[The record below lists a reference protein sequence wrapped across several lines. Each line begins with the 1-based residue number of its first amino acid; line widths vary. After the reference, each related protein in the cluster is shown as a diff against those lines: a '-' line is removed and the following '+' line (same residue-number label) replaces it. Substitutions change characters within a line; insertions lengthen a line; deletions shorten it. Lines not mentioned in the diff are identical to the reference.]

1 MMNPNVSQRKEDEML
16 HPKLQAA
23 LTSLNIDLEEEL
35 NRFQQSQQQNHGAN
49 LSKVQSESSSSAVT
63 NGDLGEAAIARNNNV
78 EEHSKEEV
86 PQDYLQSSEEL
97 LQELNNSENDNVGS
111 TVAKPP
117 EKTKSSWRN
126 YLLTPLG
133 IAGIVIFILSGTL
146 LSLILIN
153 LGEITSRQ
161 ASTPT
166 ETTEDDAISPPPEE
180 EEATSETPEESSS
193 PEIPNRPNLA
203 NDEFTELDTDNL
215 VEAQPK
221 KPEPSTPNCGGNFY
235 CVMVENPTQTE
246 YNQTLQVTGDGYL
259 REFPEVGEVLQVGA
273 FDTEARAE
281 ELVQRLEQQ
290 GISATIYKP

>member
-1 MMNPNVSQRKEDEML
+1 MNPNVSQEKEDEML

-35 NRFQQSQQQNHGAN
+35 NRFQQSQKQNHGAN
-49 LSKVQSESSSSAVT
+49 LSKVQPESSSSAGK
-63 NGDLGEAAIARNNNV
+63 NGELGEAAIARNNV

-97 LQELNNSENDNVGS
+97 LQELNNSENYNVGS

-133 IAGIVIFILSGTL
+133 IAGIVIFLLSGTL

-166 ETTEDDAISPPPEE
+166 ETTEDDSLPPPPKK
-180 EEATSETPEESSS
+180 EEATAETPEESS

-203 NDEFTELDTDNL
+203 NDEFIELDTDNL

-221 KPEPSTPNCGGNFY
+221 EPEPSTPSCGGNFY

-259 REFPEVGEVLQVGA
+259 REFPEVGKVLQVGA

>member
-1 MMNPNVSQRKEDEML
+1 MNPNVSQEKEDEML

-35 NRFQQSQQQNHGAN
+35 NRFQQSQKQNHGAN
-49 LSKVQSESSSSAVT
+49 LSKVQSESSSSAVR
-63 NGDLGEAAIARNNNV
+63 NGELGEAAIARNNV

-97 LQELNNSENDNVGS
+97 LQELNNSENYNVGS

-133 IAGIVIFILSGTL
+133 IAGIVIFLLSGTL

-166 ETTEDDAISPPPEE
+166 ETTEDDSLPPPPKK
-180 EEATSETPEESSS
+180 EEATAETPEESS

-203 NDEFTELDTDNL
+203 NDEFIELDTDNL

-221 KPEPSTPNCGGNFY
+221 EPEPSTPSCGGNFY

-259 REFPEVGEVLQVGA
+259 REFPEVGKVLQVGA

>member
-1 MMNPNVSQRKEDEML
+1 MMNPNVSQKKEDEML

-35 NRFQQSQQQNHGAN
+35 NRFQQSQNQNHRGN
-49 LSKVQSESSSSAVT
+49 ISKVQPESSSSGVT
-63 NGDLGEAAIARNNNV
+63 DPEVKEGAIARSNV
-78 EEHSKEEV
+78 EEHSQGEV

-111 TVAKPP
+111 TVEKPP

-161 ASTPT
+161 ASTST
-166 ETTEDDAISPPPEE
+166 ETTEDESLSAPPKEE
-180 EEATSETPEESSS
+180 ETTSEKPEESS
-193 PEIPNRPNLA
+193 PPTKIPNRPNLA
-203 NDEFTELDTDNL
+203 NDEFIELDTDNL
-215 VEAQPK
+215 VEVQPK
-221 KPEPSTPNCGGNFY
+221 EPEPSTPSCGGNFY
-235 CVMVENPTQTE
+235 CVIVENPTQTE

-273 FDTEARAE
+273 FDTEPRAE

>member
-1 MMNPNVSQRKEDEML
+1 MMNPNVSPKKEDEML

-23 LTSLNIDLEEEL
+23 LTSLNMDLEEEL
-35 NRFQQSQQQNHGAN
+35 NRFQQSQKQNHLAN
-49 LSKVQSESSSSAVT
+49 ISKVQPESSSSAGT
-63 NGDLGEAAIARNNNV
+63 SGDLGEAAIARNNV
-78 EEHSKEEV
+78 EQHSKEEV

-97 LQELNNSENDNVGS
+97 LQELNNSENYNVGS
-111 TVAKPP
+111 TVEKPP
-117 EKTKSSWRN
+117 EKNKSSWRN

-166 ETTEDDAISPPPEE
+166 ETTEDESLPPPPEE
-180 EEATSETPEESSS
+180 EDATSETPEEASS

-203 NDEFTELDTDNL
+203 NDEFIELDADNL
-215 VEAQPK
+215 VEAEPGEA
-221 KPEPSTPNCGGNFY
+221 EPSTPSCDGNFY
-235 CVMVENPTQTE
+235 CVMVENPTESE
-246 YNQTLQVTGDGYL
+246 YNQTLQITGDGYL

-281 ELVQRLEQQ
+281 ELVQTLEQQ